1 VNSKQR
7 LREVIAVCH
16 RLEVARDWMPPDW
29 SDWGYC
35 PDCQANTGQ
44 PCYDVL
50 GSTTAWRVTDRMNPH
65 EGRAPAGVA

>member
-1 VNSKQR
+1 MNSRQR

-29 SDWGYC
+29 SRVGLLPRLPSQHW
-35 PDCQANTGQ
+35 Q

-50 GSTTAWRVTDRMNPH
+50 GSTTAWRVTDRMK
-65 EGRAPAGVA
+65 PA